1 MMKFLRVL
9 LALCLLLGA
18 LTACQNANNGGDG
31 SSAET
36 EPVILEGV
44 ISATAEGYELDN
56 AVVAFFFYDN
66 FNTFVNQN
74 YYYLSL
80 YGLDLNKSLKEQT
93 MSSGDDTWFDYFMD
107 GTKDLL
113 NQMIALAV
121 EAKAK
126 GMALTD
132 EDQKLID
139 DYIADMTEYATEN
152 KFEDLASFLADYYVS
167 GMTEAAVRQAL
178 ALQLLAS
185 NYYDALQKEFTFT
198 DDDFTK
204 YREEHPE
211 VFLKTDYLCYGFP
224 VTYDKDATEEDKAAA
239 VAKTKADAEAFLAK
253 ATDAETF
260 LSLIKATEGFKESDL
275 AYYDITGDKYLKDD
289 AFTEW
294 AFAADRAVGDKTVIE
309 EKDPSNKDAVGGY
322 TVYLLKKTAYFDDYA
337 TKNVRHILFTAKT
350 YETSEAAKKKA
361 EEVLALYEQGEKTAE
376 AFGALAKEY
385 TEDGNGDVGGLYEN
399 VPQGMM
405 VETFND
411 WMFDPV
417 RQVGDVGI
425 VETTY
430 GYHIMYH
437 VGDGEIAWKLTAEEK
452 LLEEA
457 NAAKLEELIK
467 VHPVTYDDAKLNEI
481 P

>member
-1 MMKFLRVL
+1 MMKVLPVL

-18 LTACQNANNGGDG
+18 LTACQNTNNGGEG
-31 SSAET
+31 TSAET

-44 ISATAEGYELDN
+44 ISATAEGFTLDN
-56 AVVAFFFYDN
+56 AMIAFFFYDN
-66 FNTFVNQN
+66 FNAFVNQN
-74 YYYLSL
+74 YYYLSM
-80 YGLDLNKSLKEQT
+80 YGLDPNKSLKEQKVPE
-93 MSSGDDTWFDYFMD
+93 SEDTWFDYFMD
-107 GTKDLL
+107 STKEWI
-113 NQMIALAV
+113 NQMVALAT

-126 GMALTD
+126 NVSLTD

-139 DYIADMTEYATEN
+139 DYIADMTEYATNNKYEN
-152 KFEDLASFLADYYVS
+152 LAVFLADYYVS
-167 GMTEAAVRQAL
+167 GVTEAAVRQAL
-178 ALQLLAS
+178 ELQLLAS
-185 NYYDALQKEFTFT
+185 NYYDEMQKEFTFT
-198 DDDFTK
+198 DDDLNK

-224 VTYDKDATEEDKAAA
+224 VTYDKDATEEAKAAA
-239 VAKTKADAEAFLAK
+239 VAKAKADAEAFLAK

-260 LSLIKATEGFKESDL
+260 LSEIKATEGFKESDL
-275 AYYDITGDKYLKDD
+275 AYYDIAGDLYRKDD

-294 AFAADRAVGDKTVIE
+294 AFAADRAAGDKTVIE
-309 EKDPSNKDAVGGY
+309 EKDPSDKDTVGGY

-411 WMFDPV
+411 WMFDPA
-417 RQVGDVGI
+417 RQIGDVGI

-437 VGDGEIAWKLTAEEK
+437 VGDGEIAWKITAEEK
-452 LLEEA
+452 LLAETS
-457 NAAKLEELIK
+457 AAKLEELVK
-467 VHPVTYDDAKLNEI
+467 AHPVTYDDAKLNEI

>member
-139 DYIADMTEYATEN
+139 DYIADMTEYATQN
-152 KFEDLASFLADYYVS
+152 QFKDLASFLADYYVS
-167 GMTEAAVRQAL
+167 GVTEAAVRQAL

-211 VFLKTDYLCYGFP
+211 HFLKTDYLFYGFP
-224 VTYDKDATEEDKAAA
+224 VTYDKDATVEDKAAA
-239 VAKTKADAEAFLAK
+239 VAKAKADAEAFLAK

-294 AFAADRAVGDKTVIE
+294 AFAADRAVGDKTIIE

-322 TVYLLKKTAYFDDYA
+322 TVYFLKKTSYFDDYA
-337 TKNVRHILFTAKT
+337 TKDVRHILFTAKT

-361 EEVLALYEQGEKTAE
+361 EEVLALYEKGEKTAE

-411 WMFDPV
+411 WMFDPA